1 MANWHLDD
9 GYHLDE
15 ESTIEL
21 ESEGILDV
29 NSTYIACPFAEDT
42 GLGLESECELSI
54 SVIQAVPLDLLELV
68 PEKFQGSAIL
78 QDYLEEAST
87 QIGAWLS
94 DVKDIVKLLNPNTV
108 GTIPYLRYLGALIG
122 VEFSPEDDAT
132 EASMR
137 KELLNAI
144 SWYKLKGTYESIQ
157 ILSLI
162 QQFVVNFYDM
172 YTNDYD
178 TFYMTDWFVG
188 DEDENPPGFDSTYYK
203 SPHFGLEVLLNKV
216 FEVGSI
222 RYLWRA
228 TYLDNLIA
236 QVEKTRPVHT
246 VPHYLLLLNPKTDEL
261 GHIIEVDGEIR
272 TKILGSWEYST
283 KYFDMVGSAAWNFDD
298 GTVFDQSTTGFI
310 NSITK
315 YVLGTGGSFDIDS
328 PVIEGVIDAA
338 DITITEEKITFE
350 FILPKSEVQAG
361 INELGLYSTGSGGT
375 LVLSSIF
382 PKIDK
387 ANNVELRVVIEVY
400 KSDLSPSELL
410 SP

>member
-1 MANWHLDD
+1 MAVLHLDA

-15 ESTIEL
+15 GSQAEVVSEGVLEIESTYTAQPFET
-21 ESEGILDV
+21 ED
-29 NSTYIACPFAEDT
+29 IA
-42 GLGLESECELSI
+42 LESECELSM
-54 SVIQAVPLDLLELV
+54 SVIQAVALDLLQLA
-68 PEKFQGSAIL
+68 PETFQSSVIL

-87 QIGAWLS
+87 QVGSWLS
-94 DVKDIVKLLNPNTV
+94 SIENIVKLINPNTV
-108 GTIPYLRYLGALIG
+108 GTIAYLRYLGALIG
-122 VEFSPEDDAT
+122 VDFSPEDSAT

-137 KELLNAI
+137 KELVNAI
-144 SWYKLKGTYESIQ
+144 SWYKIKGTYESVQ

-162 QQFVVNFYDM
+162 QQFTVNFYDM
-172 YTNDYD
+172 YTNDYE

-188 DEDENPPGFDSTYYK
+188 GEDENPPGFDSSYYK
-203 SPHFGLEVLLNKV
+203 SPHFGLEVLLNRV
-216 FEVGSI
+216 FEVGSE
-222 RYLWRA
+222 RYLWRE
-228 TYLDNLIA
+228 TYLDNLVA

-272 TKILGSWEYST
+272 TKVLGSWEFST
-283 KYFDMVGSAAWNFDD
+283 KYFDMAGAEEWNFDD

-315 YVLGTGGSFDIDS
+315 YVLGTGNSYSIS
-328 PVIEGVIDAA
+328 NPVLEGTIEAA

-350 FILPKSEVQAG
+350 FIVPKTEVQDG
-361 INELGLYSTGSGGT
+361 INELGLYSTGSDGT

-387 ANNVELRVVIEVY
+387 ANNVELRVVVEIF
-400 KSDLSPSELL
+400 KSDLSPTEL
-410 SP
+410 SSS

>member
-1 MANWHLDD
+1 MAIWRLDD
-9 GYHLDE
+9 GHFLDE
-15 ESTIEL
+15 ESRAEL
-21 ESEGILDV
+21 ASEGTLTLDL
-29 NSTYIACPFAEDT
+29 TYIAQPLADIE
-42 GLGLESECELSI
+42 LVSECELSI
-54 SVIQAVPLDLLELV
+54 SVIQAVALDLLELV
-68 PEKFQGSAIL
+68 PEKFQGSLIL

-87 QIGAWLS
+87 QIGSWLS
-94 DVKDIVKLLNPNTV
+94 SVKNIVKLVNPNTV

-122 VEFSPEDDAT
+122 VEFSPEDEAT

-137 KELLNAI
+137 KELVNAI

-162 QQFVVNFYDM
+162 QQFTVNFYDM

-188 DEDENPPGFDSTYYK
+188 DEDENPPGFDSSYYK

-216 FEVGSI
+216 FEVGSE
-222 RYLWRA
+222 RYLWRS

-272 TKILGSWEYST
+272 TKVLGSWEYST
-283 KYFDMVGSAAWNFDD
+283 KYFDMTGANAWTFDD

-310 NSITK
+310 NSITR
-315 YVLGTGGSFDIDS
+315 YVLGTGGSYAIS
-328 PVIEGVIDAA
+328 NPVIEGTIDAA
-338 DITITEEKITFE
+338 DITITEEKIVFE
-350 FILPKSEVQAG
+350 FILPRSEVQDG

-375 LVLSSIF
+375 LVLASIF

-387 ANNVELRVVIEVY
+387 ANNVELRVVVEIY
-400 KSDLSPSELL
+400 KSDLSPTELP
-410 SP
+410 SS

>member
-1 MANWHLDD
+1 MASWFLDQ

-15 ESTIEL
+15 EDAIEMVAEASFSIDEKYVAHPFVDEDIEL
-21 ESEGILDV
+21 VSEGD
-29 NSTYIACPFAEDT
+29 
-42 GLGLESECELSI
+42 LSL
-54 SVIQAVPLDLLELV
+54 SVIQAVALDLLELV
-68 PEKFQGSAIL
+68 PEKFQGSVIF

-87 QIGAWLS
+87 QVGSWLS
-94 DVKDIVKLLNPNTV
+94 NVKNIVKLLNPSTV
-108 GTIPYLRYLGALIG
+108 GTIAYLRYLGALIG
-122 VEFSPEDDAT
+122 VEFSPEDETT

-137 KELLNAI
+137 KELINAI

-216 FEVGSI
+216 FEVGSD

-228 TYLDNLIA
+228 TYLDNLMA

-272 TKILGSWEYST
+272 TKVLGNWEYST
-283 KYFDMVGSAAWNFDD
+283 KYFDMAAGAGAWNFDD
-298 GTVFDQSTTGFI
+298 GVRFDESTTGFI

-315 YVLGTGGSFDIDS
+315 YVLGTGGSFNITS
-328 PVIEGVIDAA
+328 PVIEGTIDVA
-338 DITITEEKITFE
+338 DITITEEKVTFE
-350 FILPKSEVQAG
+350 FILPKSEEQDG
-361 INELGLYSTGSGGT
+361 INSLGLYSTGSGGT
-375 LVLSSIF
+375 LVLASVF

-387 ANNVELRVVIEVY
+387 ANNVELRVVVEVY
-400 KSDLSPSELL
+400 KSDLSPSEL
-410 SP
+410 SSS